1 MHALLLSVS
10 LVSAMLCKYTI
21 RDVGFVFVG
30 DPLVAVEDGGI
41 ARRLDDDTTRLFPS
55 DIALDG
61 GAVRRALAQDLLQ
74 SIAVMLVFPGED
86 ADRVHGHA
94 MQAARDLEAMSRQ
107 GRLARHLDGPVLVQA
122 FDVHADPVGAWALG
136 WSPGKQAGAA
146 VLYGRGRLAGDPLFG
161 AHVTTDALLEQL
173 ELVSDS
179 CECDRP
185 RSWLTA
191 RHLPLPWNESLRTR
205 AHDLLGF
212 DPHSPRIRDE
222 IDRILSRGPRSDGG
236 DAVGELIISDPLLGY
251 NELVLESD
259 QQVTTAAPESRRF
272 GAGLFWLCIGLVS
285 VSVLGIGLRFSGR
298 DAV

>member
-1 MHALLLSVS
+1 MHALLLSLS
-10 LVSAMLCKYTI
+10 LCTAMLCKYTI

-41 ARRLDDDTTRLFPS
+41 ARRLADDTTRLFPS

-74 SIAVMLVFPGED
+74 SIAVVLVFPGDD

-94 MQAARDLEAMSRQ
+94 MQAARDLETMSRQ
-107 GRLARHLDGPVLVQA
+107 GRLARPLDGPVLVQD

-136 WSPGKQAGAA
+136 WSSGKDAGAA

-161 AHVTTDALLEQL
+161 TLVTADAVLEQL

-191 RHLPLPWNESLRTR
+191 RHLPLPWNEALRTR
-205 AHDLLGF
+205 ARDLLGF
-212 DPHSPRIRDE
+212 DPHNPRIRDE

-236 DAVGELIISDPLLGY
+236 EAVGELIISDPLLGY
-251 NELVLESD
+251 NELVLEPV
-259 QQVTTAAPESRRF
+259 QHVATMAVEPRRF

-285 VSVLGIGLRFSGR
+285 VSVLAVGLRFSGR
-298 DAV
+298 DAA